1 MMQLSAPKWL
11 VIIVTADIKQ
21 NVISANSF
29 QVIWRKFCQ
38 SLTQIFYRQIEING
52 ADNIPATGPVL
63 LCANH
68 ANALVDA
75 VIIQAVLKRPIHP
88 LARSGLFKNFLLY
101 PVLKGMQAVPV
112 YRRQDQ
118 GDTGKNTDS
127 FRKSYEMFGK
137 GAVLLIFPEGQ
148 SHSDSS
154 IREIKTGAARIA
166 LGCQESIG
174 VAPAIIPV
182 GLNFSHKGKYR
193 GDVLVEIGEAVAT
206 DNFTDAQ
213 DHAHVEQLTNLIYE
227 KLSEVTINVENWE
240 TMNLLRRVERFFAF
254 RHGKYRQRDLS
265 LKFRALKKLSQAYE
279 ELVKIEPN
287 RIGWLDRKLQRFE
300 KICRRF
306 GVRDYHLTIKY
317 RPMLVTRFIL
327 HSIFILTIVLPV
339 ALWGFVNSIIPFLLT
354 RHTARLISRGTDQ
367 YDTAKMSFGLFYF
380 TLIWVGQFFI
390 VLDYVSLSW
399 ALAYFF
405 SLFPGAIAALIVRH
419 QRERITDNIRVFV
432 LFVRRQRLR
441 RYLQARRKE
450 IELEL
455 AKLVRLA
462 KSR

>member
-1 MMQLSAPKWL
+1 MA
-11 VIIVTADIKQ
+11 ADIEQ
-21 NVISANSF
+21 SVIKANSF

-38 SLTQIFYRQIEING
+38 LLTQIFYRQFEING
-52 ADNIPATGPVL
+52 ADNIPETGPVL

-75 VIIQAVLKRPIHP
+75 VIIQSVLKRPIHP

-118 GDTGKNTDS
+118 GDTSKNTDS
-127 FRKSYEMFGK
+127 FRKSYEMFAR

-148 SHSDSS
+148 SHSDPS
-154 IREIKTGAARIA
+154 IRDIKTGAARIA
-166 LGCQESIG
+166 LGCKESIG
-174 VAPAIIPV
+174 VMPAIIPV
-182 GLNFSHKGKYR
+182 GLNFGQKGKYR
-193 GDVLVEIGEAVAT
+193 GDVLVEIGKPVDLNNVPSSQNQEA
-206 DNFTDAQ
+206 
-213 DHAHVEQLTNLIYE
+213 VEQLTNLIYE
-227 KLSEVTINVENWE
+227 KLSAVTINVESWE
-240 TMNLLRRVERFFAF
+240 TMNLLRRVERFFAM
-254 RHGKYRQRDLS
+254 RHGKYRQRNLS
-265 LKFRALKKLSQAYE
+265 LKFRALKKLSQAYD

-300 KICRRF
+300 KVCRRF
-306 GVRDYHLTIKY
+306 GVKDYHLTIEYK
-317 RPMLVTRFIL
+317 PMLVTRFIF
-327 HSIFILTIVLPV
+327 HSIFILTVVLPI
-339 ALWGFVNSIIPFLLT
+339 ALWGTINSIIPFLLT
-354 RHTARLISRGTDQ
+354 RHTARFISRGTDQ
-367 YDTAKMSFGLFYF
+367 YETAKMSFGLFYF
-380 TLIWVGQFFI
+380 SAFWIGQSF
-390 VLDYVSLSW
+390 VLAEYVSFSW

-419 QRERITDNIRVFV
+419 QRERITDNIRVFI

-455 AKLVRLA
+455 VKLVRLA